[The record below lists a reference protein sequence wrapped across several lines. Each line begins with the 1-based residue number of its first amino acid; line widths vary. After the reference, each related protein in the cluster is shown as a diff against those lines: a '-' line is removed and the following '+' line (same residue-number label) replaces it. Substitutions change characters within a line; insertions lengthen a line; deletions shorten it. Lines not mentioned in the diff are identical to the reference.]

1 MMPHKNPDVRK
12 EYAKQLARKNRLND
26 PIRAKKYYT
35 DNKEKVLA
43 RMRDRHLELTYG
55 LTNEEYEKM
64 LLNQD
69 SRCAICYKHEDSK
82 ARNGS
87 IKNLSVD
94 HCHIT
99 GKVRKL
105 LCSKCNSLLGM
116 ANESKETLYAA
127 IKYLEL
133 FDE

>member
-1 MMPHKNPDVRK
+1 MPYKDPEKAR
-12 EYAKQLARKNRLND
+12 EYAKERARRVRLHD
-26 PIRAKKYYT
+26 PVKSRKYYT
-35 DNKEKVLA
+35 ENKEKVLT

-55 LTNEEYEKM
+55 LTNEEYQQM

-69 SRCAICYKHEDSK
+69 SRCAVCFKHEFSK
-82 ARNGS
+82 TRNGTT
-87 IKNLSVD
+87 KNLSVD
-94 HCHIT
+94 HCHRT

-105 LCSKCNSLLGM
+105 LCSKCNSMLGM

-127 IKYLEL
+127 IKYLES

>member
-1 MMPHKNPDVRK
+1 MPYKDPVKAR
-12 EYAKQLARKNRLND
+12 EYATERARRIRLHD
-26 PIRAKKYYT
+26 PVRAKKHYT
-35 DNKEKVLA
+35 ENKDKILA

-55 LTNEEYEKM
+55 ITNEEYHLM
-64 LLNQD
+64 LLKQD
-69 SRCAICYKHEDSK
+69 SRCAICFKHEFSK
-82 ARNGS
+82 ARNGT

-94 HCHIT
+94 HCHTT
-99 GKVRKL
+99 GKIRKL

-127 IKYLEL
+127 IKYLES